1 MRTVCANM
9 VEYVMQKHCFGAV
22 AQNGAGGY
30 PFRGE
35 GGVMRVKLHSLFQNV
50 VSLFR
55 QRVSLFR
62 CFKTT
67 FAETVCFEYC
77 FVKECLFL
85 IIVSSAKAPFLFR
98 FFRTFSAVS
107 SAAACGKRAVLVRCD
122 AVW

>member
-1 MRTVCANM
+1 M
-9 VEYVMQKHCFGAV
+9 H
-22 AQNGAGGY
+22 
-30 PFRGE
+30 
-35 GGVMRVKLHSLFQNV
+35 VKLHSLFQNV

-98 FFRTFSAVS
+98 FFHSFRSFNAVS
-107 SAAACGKRAVLVRCD
+107 SAVLRAAGAV
-122 AVW
+122 